1 MTEDNKD
8 IKMFKNELWIRQVSI
23 EAEVV
28 VIRESQVLEET
39 TLLKEIRR
47 NQTRE
52 QNIQKELEKDKR
64 QAQEDN

>member
-8 IKMFKNELWIRQVSI
+8 IKMFKNELWTRQVSI

>member
-8 IKMFKNELWIRQVSI
+8 IKMFKNELWTRQVSI

-47 NQTRE
+47 NQTRQ